1 MVQICISEKT
11 SIKGAEQGG
20 LMEKVIHVGTQ
31 DVKMRASALIPRLYR
46 FKFKRDII
54 RDITQLKK
62 AYEKALNLPET
73 ATEEEKEEAQLS
85 VLELTMFENVAYI
98 MAKHANPE
106 LPDEPD
112 EWLDQIDGVFSI
124 YEVLPQI
131 LELWNLSQ
139 AQTSVPKKK

>member
-1 MVQICISEKT
+1 
-11 SIKGAEQGG
+11 
-20 LMEKVIHVGTQ
+20 MEKVIHVGAQ

-98 MAKHANPE
+98 MAKHANPT

>member
-1 MVQICISEKT
+1 
-11 SIKGAEQGG
+11 
-20 LMEKVIHVGTQ
+20 MEKVIHVGTQ

-98 MAKHANPE
+98 MAKHANPD

-112 EWLDQIDGVFSI
+112 DWLDQIDGVFSI

-139 AQTSVPKKK
+139 VQTSVPKKK

>member
-1 MVQICISEKT
+1 
-11 SIKGAEQGG
+11 
-20 LMEKVIHVGTQ
+20 MEKVIHVGTQ

-98 MAKHANPE
+98 MAKHANPA